1 MKLKYSGLTASGNTH
16 PIFTRGDIYRDQYGG
31 TVMIKG
37 VEERRVTYRREGYE
51 YDCVMPVYQFRR
63 DFSLVQ
69 TAPHNVST
77 SNAVARANIQKL
89 KTMINGFRGKN
100 ETGTERKTA
109 VTRHKTQRNRSHY
122 FCG

>member
-16 PIFTRGDIYRDQYGG
+16 PKFTRGDIYRDQYGG

-69 TAPHNVST
+69 TAPRNQPT
-77 SNAVARANIQKL
+77 SKEKARVNIQAIRKML
-89 KTMINGFRGKN
+89 NGFRGK
-100 ETGTERKTA
+100 K
-109 VTRHKTQRNRSHY
+109 
-122 FCG
+122 